1 MNEKHISAG
10 NMRHTPARQFA
21 SQIVGG
27 AGMAPLSHTYEMNEN
42 GFETDSRGRLSL
54 QRHPE

>member
-1 MNEKHISAG
+1 MGLKRQHHARIEWNKNHISAG

-27 AGMAPLSHTYEMNEN
+27 AGMALLPSPNQMNKI
-42 GFETDSRGRLSL
+42 
-54 QRHPE
+54 